1 MLIKIPNDAEKILY
15 GVEEIN
21 YDVLFL
27 IYFERFEKANNR
39 KREYRE
45 RENERDEE

>member
-15 GVEEIN
+15 WVDEIN

>member
-1 MLIKIPNDAEKILY
+1 MLIKIPNDAKKILY

-27 IYFERFEKANNR
+27 IFFERFEKAKNR
-39 KREYRE
+39 RENRE
-45 RENERDEE
+45 RERE

>member
-15 GVEEIN
+15 GVEEIY

-39 KREYRE
+39 KRE
-45 RENERDEE
+45 